1 MVLIF
6 FVCFFFPFVN
16 NVTESYDEVGKKF
29 GKYSFFVVGVF
40 CLFLFYFNFHICN
53 FHSRRTAD

>member
-1 MVLIF
+1 M
-6 FVCFFFPFVN
+6 N
-16 NVTESYDEVGKKF
+16 NVTESYDEVDKKF

-40 CLFLFYFNFHICN
+40 CLFLFCFNFHICN